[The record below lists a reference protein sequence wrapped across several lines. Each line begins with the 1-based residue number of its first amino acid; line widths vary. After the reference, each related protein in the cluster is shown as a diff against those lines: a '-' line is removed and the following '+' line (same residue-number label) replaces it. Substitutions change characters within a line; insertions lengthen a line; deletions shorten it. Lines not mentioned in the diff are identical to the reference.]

1 MKIVI
6 RIYTELVDGKFKRK
20 LEAINESKEAINKNI
35 EAQLVFLVYHIM
47 GKQTK
52 YNKKMKGQSMDICY
66 YFSYGTKNKQV
77 FIKEGVPK
85 VYTLPIYIFFFS
97 AL

>member
-1 MKIVI
+1 M
-6 RIYTELVDGKFKRK
+6 
-20 LEAINESKEAINKNI
+20 
-35 EAQLVFLVYHIM
+35 VYHIM

-85 VYTLPIYIFFFS
+85 VYTLPIYILFFFKQQFLQNTVS
-97 AL
+97 HNITVGCPLVQFRLIHNI

>member
-47 GKQTK
+47 GYDIK
-52 YNKKMKGQSMDICY
+52 YNKKM
-66 YFSYGTKNKQV
+66 
-77 FIKEGVPK
+77 
-85 VYTLPIYIFFFS
+85 
-97 AL
+97 